1 MEILKLANP
10 LSIAAYP
17 RIKQPNPPL
26 GIIYQHANPMIYFCT
41 GRFWRLKIKCFGAVG
56 HFLLYMDNTGRN
68 RIYFNA
74 PLGASLNIDKYAC
87 ACKQHAQNRKNHIYI
102 YIYIMYILSGQYK
115 CSHHHGQRCS
125 LFHMLL
131 DSPIINILS
140 VLAVWLFIS
149 ACSWTPNLL
158 CYPHPVPRSN

>member
-68 RIYFNA
+68 RIYLNA

-102 YIYIMYILSGQYK
+102 YIYYVHFEWSIQMFPSSWPAL
-115 CSHHHGQRCS
+115 
-125 LFHMLL
+125 
-131 DSPIINILS
+131 
-140 VLAVWLFIS
+140 LFIS
-149 ACSWTPNLL
+149 HASGLPYNK
-158 CYPHPVPRSN
+158 YP